1 MGDFSSPLYIDNYIK
16 VITRILEDQ
25 MKTDKIFLLGGGVKM
40 KKGHILLTKRE
51 IEVLQLLS
59 KGTKNSFIA
68 QKLFIS
74 PHTVEV
80 HKSNIVKK
88 LNLKNAAE
96 LFCYAALN
104 KDKIKCF

>member
-1 MGDFSSPLYIDNYIK
+1 
-16 VITRILEDQ
+16 
-25 MKTDKIFLLGGGVKM
+25 M
-40 KKGHILLTKRE
+40 KKGPILLTKRE

-88 LNLKNAAE
+88 LNLKNAE